1 MTSTKPPIAVLTLSL
16 TLAALGCSGPEPE
29 PAPTAPAATQPNPLR
44 NAYFGDLHIHTRYSL
59 DAYVVGTRATP
70 DDAYRFAR
78 GEAIDHPAG
87 YRIRLEGGPLDFAA
101 VTDHAVFLGILPAM
115 DDPEQEISRL
125 PLARELSAPRTPE
138 EREAVF
144 RRLPALAVS
153 EDLPQGVLD
162 LDVVRSAWQEIIAS
176 AERNNEPGELTTFI
190 GYEYT
195 SGIGIGNL
203 HRNVI
208 FRGSDV
214 PAIPFSSRDSRNP
227 EDLWDWLDDRRADG
241 IEALAIPHNSN
252 RSSGLKFRLQTFDG
266 EPLDADYADTRM
278 RNEPLVEITQ
288 VKGTSETHPILSPN
302 DEWADFELFSQRE
315 VEGSYVREAYGNG
328 LMMEETRG
336 FNPYRFGLIGST
348 DTHSGAGSIEEGSY
362 FGKLGA
368 VDGTPERRGSVP
380 LETPRPDGGLYGGGI
395 YVKWGASGLAGVW
408 AEENTRESIY
418 DAFRR
423 KETFAT
429 SGPRIRVR
437 FFAGSYPDGLEADP
451 EMIATAYVR
460 GVPMGGDLVWRAD
473 TSPRF
478 LVWAIR
484 DPSSA
489 PLQRLQVIKGW
500 IEDGESNERVFD
512 VACSDG
518 LEPDPVTHRCPD
530 NGANVDLSDCSSG
543 SDRGAGEL
551 RTLWVDPQFEVGQRA
566 FYYARVL
573 ENPSCRWSTWD
584 AIRAGV
590 APRDDLPATIQERAW
605 SSPIWVA
612 PSTTPSS

>member
-1 MTSTKPPIAVLTLSL
+1 MMLTLSA
-16 TLAALGCSGPEPE
+16 LACSGPESGNE
-29 PAPTAPAATQPNPLR
+29 PASAVPPTTPPDPSR
-44 NAYFGDLHIHTRYSL
+44 NAYFGDLHIHTRFSL

-78 GEAIDHPAG
+78 GEAIEHPAG
-87 YRIRLEGGPLDFAA
+87 YSVQLEGGPLDFAA

-115 DDPEQEISRL
+115 DDPEQEISLL

-153 EDLPQGVLD
+153 EDLAPGVLD

-176 AERNNEPGELTTFI
+176 AGRNNEPGRFTTFI

-208 FRGSDV
+208 FRGGRV

-227 EDLWDWLDDRRADG
+227 EDLWDWLDDRRAEG

-252 RSSGLKFRLQTFDG
+252 RSSGLKFRLETFDG
-266 EPLDADYADTRM
+266 EPLDADSSDTRM

-302 DEWADFELFSQRE
+302 DEWADFELFAQRE
-315 VEGSYVREAYGNG
+315 VEGSYVREAYRNG
-328 LMMEETRG
+328 LELEKARN
-336 FNPYRFGLIGST
+336 FNPFRFGLIGST
-348 DTHSGAGSIEEGSY
+348 DTHTGAGSIEEDSY
-362 FGKLGA
+362 SGKLGT

-380 LETPRPDGGLYGGGI
+380 QENPRSDGGPYGGGI

-418 DAFRR
+418 AAFRR

-437 FFAGSYPDGLEADP
+437 FFAGSYPEGLESEP
-451 EMIATAYVR
+451 EIIAKAYEH
-460 GVPMGGDLVWRAD
+460 GVPMGGDLVWNNQG
-473 TSPRF
+473 SPRF
-478 LVWAIR
+478 LLWAIR
-484 DPSSA
+484 DPNSA

-500 IEDGESNERVFD
+500 IEDGGSRERVFD
-512 VACSDG
+512 VSCSDG
-518 LEPDPVTHRCPD
+518 LEPDRVTHRCPD
-530 NGANVDLSDCSSG
+530 NGATVDLSDCSPTPN
-543 SDRGAGEL
+543 RGAGEL
-551 RTLWVDPQFEVGQRA
+551 RTLWVDPTFDAEQRA
-566 FYYARVL
+566 FYYVRVL

-584 AIRAGV
+584 AVRAGV
-590 APRDDLPATIQERAW
+590 MPREDVPATLQERAW

-612 PSTTPSS
+612 PGTTPSS